1 MKPVSIIESP
11 SNLGLAI
18 LKPGHEPG
26 VKKLPAWLRQFGFH
40 EQVRPV
46 TVTTT
51 KVPAYEG
58 RVDKISGVRNR
69 DQILEYMF
77 TQENV
82 LAEHLD
88 AGWFPL
94 VIGGDCSLLIGN
106 MFALKKRGAYG
117 VFYLDGHTDYVL
129 PSQSTTAG
137 AAGMDLALIAGLGH
151 ELLTDVNNRK
161 PYVQQKHIWCVGN
174 REFDTAYLKP
184 LLQSEIEYYD
194 LHRVR
199 KVSIERCVNA
209 FLKMVA
215 EEKLD
220 GFWIHF
226 DVDVLDNEIM
236 PAVDSPAPDGLS
248 YAELKEILLPLLQHP
263 KATGMQ
269 ITILDPELDEG
280 GKYTKSFI
288 SVISEIFQLAGKS

>member
-11 SNLGLAI
+11 SNLGLAM
-18 LKPGHEPG
+18 LQPGHEPG
-26 VKKLPAWLRQFGFH
+26 VKKLPGWLKQFGFH
-40 EQVRPV
+40 KKIEPV
-46 TVTTT
+46 HVTATQ
-51 KVPAYEG
+51 VPAYEG

-69 DQILEYMF
+69 DQILQYMF

-82 LAEHLD
+82 LNEHLD

-106 MFALKKRGAYG
+106 MFALKKRGKYG

-129 PSQSTTAG
+129 PSQSTTGG

-151 ELLTDVNNRK
+151 DLLTDVNNRK

-174 REFDTAYLKP
+174 REFDTAYLQP

-194 LHRVR
+194 LHRLR
-199 KVSIERCVNA
+199 KVSIVRCIDS
-209 FLKMVA
+209 FLQMVS
-215 EEKLD
+215 EENLD

-226 DVDVLDNEIM
+226 DVDVLNNDIM
-236 PAVDSPAPDGLS
+236 PAVDSPAPDGLT
-248 YAELKEILLPLLQHP
+248 YTELKEILLPLLQHP

-269 ITILDPELDEG
+269 ITILDPELDES
-280 GKYTKSFI
+280 GKYTKPFAEN
-288 SVISEIFQLAGKS
+288 VTEILKTAMN